1 MCVCVCVLF
10 DFTFLFFFIILE
22 LLIHSI
28 DCNIRLLLLGSLS
41 KRMFAYCYL
50 VCKGSRLLV
59 KWILSMVFNLLN
71 VG

>member
-1 MCVCVCVLF
+1 MCVCVYYLILLF
-10 DFTFLFFFIILE
+10 FFFIILE

-28 DCNIRLLLLGSLS
+28 DCNIGLLLLGSLS

>member
-1 MCVCVCVLF
+1 MCVYYLILLF
-10 DFTFLFFFIILE
+10 FFFIILE